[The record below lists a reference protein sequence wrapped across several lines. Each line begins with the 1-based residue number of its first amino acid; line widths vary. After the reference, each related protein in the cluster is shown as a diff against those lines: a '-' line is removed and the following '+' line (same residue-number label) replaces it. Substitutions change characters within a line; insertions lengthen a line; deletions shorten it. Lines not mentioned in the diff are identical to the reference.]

1 MGGMVRLLRRPR
13 SRGLGKRAWL
23 VTWTIRLV
31 LWTLGFTR
39 VVRTVIVNAEVVP
52 KKGAVLLAA
61 NHTSMIDVLFLL
73 AALRRAA
80 IAMAMAELWKSPL
93 TRWLVEVLGQIPV
106 VRGDSESGKQAMESA
121 AQALEDGALVG
132 IFPEQKCVKPGEAA
146 PYRPGV
152 AVLSKRSGVPIIPV
166 RLVNANKVLPLY
178 KKFPTFGHTV
188 YVIFGD
194 PIEPDEFA
202 SVPELLDEVR
212 LRITTLEVPG
222 SPTGIQSATAKGR
235 S

>member
-1 MGGMVRLLRRPR
+1 MAQRWRRPR

-23 VTWTIRLV
+23 VTWSIRLV

-39 VVRTVIVNAEVVP
+39 IIRTEIVNADVVP
-52 KKGAVLLAA
+52 AKGAVILAA

-106 VRGDSESGKQAMESA
+106 VRGDSESGKQAMEKASA
-121 AQALEDGALVG
+121 ALADGAVVG
-132 IFPEQKCVKPGEAA
+132 IFPEGKCAKPGEVL

-152 AVLSKRSGVPIIPV
+152 AVLSKDTGVPIIPV
-166 RLVNANKVLPLY
+166 RLVNANKVLPLD
-178 KKFPTFGHTV
+178 KKFPSFGHTV
-188 YVIFGD
+188 HVLFGK
-194 PIEPDEFA
+194 PIHPDEFT
-202 SVPELLDEVR
+202 SVQALLDEVQ
-212 LRITTLEVPG
+212 LRITTLTVPRG
-222 SPTGIQSATAKGR
+222 
-235 S
+235 